1 MRTLRTGLLMAGA
14 LLFFANAAQAQVQ
27 SVGTAVASD
36 TGMGAIDFSVD
47 SSADPAT
54 IADQI
59 RANLSL
65 SNGARI
71 QSISVANGV
80 AHVEFAGAAAGSTV
94 EAALPSDIASA
105 IGFGATGAVAG
116 GGGLGTGAVVGGG
129 AALVTGGVLGGLAGS
144 GQFDGDGGVQTGA
157 E

>member
-1 MRTLRTGLLMAGA
+1 MKKLRIALSVVGA
-14 LLFFANAAQAQVQ
+14 LFLFTSAAQAAVQ
-27 SVGTAVASD
+27 PVGTAVASEA
-36 TGMGAIDFSVD
+36 GAGAIDFSVD
-47 SSADPAT
+47 SSADPAA

-80 AHVEFAGAAAGSTV
+80 AHVEFAGAVAGSTV
-94 EAALPSDIASA
+94 EATLPSDIASA
-105 IGFGATGAVAG
+105 IGFGATGLAG
-116 GGGLGTGAVVGGG
+116 SGLGTGAVVGGG

-144 GQFDGDGGVQTGA
+144 GQFDGGGGVQTGA